1 MQVRFGIAL
10 VMAGF
15 LLGEASGAAADVADV
30 KVLLRAV
37 ADGKT
42 DVIQRLLDTN
52 ATILDQPYDDRLCRG
67 TITDG
72 ISIDTASHGETT
84 VGAAALVR
92 AAAGRQ
98 QGVVDL
104 LCRPAVLKTAYGLTD
119 GSRSTAGAV
128 ALVAVAA
135 ARFRHDEGDR
145 CVIVN
150 ALLACDESLMRL
162 GYRETTAGRAA
173 LKAAM
178 LRGNDALV
186 SLFSEK
192 MTPEEVVC
200 VRKEVA
206 LIQAEE

>member
-1 MQVRFGIAL
+1 MQVRFGMAV

-15 LLGEASGAAADVADV
+15 LLGDVSGAAVDTV

-37 ADGKT
+37 ADGKM
-42 DVIQRLLDTN
+42 DVISRLLDTN
-52 ATILDQPYDDRLCRG
+52 ATIFDDPYDDGMCRG
-67 TITDG
+67 TLTDE

-98 QGVVDL
+98 QGIVDL
-104 LCRPAVLKTAYGLTD
+104 LCCPAILKTAYGLTD

-145 CVIVN
+145 CAIVN
-150 ALLACDESLMRL
+150 ALLACDKTLMSLE
-162 GYRETTAGRAA
+162 YRETTTGRAA

-178 LRGNDALV
+178 LRRNDALV

-192 MTPEEVVC
+192 MTSEEVAY